1 MRKTLGSIGRNA
13 VGGLALLTL
22 VAGNSGCVPTA
33 TGRNNLNLLGSIAT
47 NALIDEGVRDAVR
60 SDNQNV
66 QPQSQVYDTQ
76 VNNKIGFLW
85 FDNPNNKEKYIM
97 ISNQEN
103 GMMIIIDD
111 EGNFYYKAGE
121 NQRIIIPEGKAVKY

>member
-22 VAGNSGCVPTA
+22 VSGCVPTA

-60 SDNQNV
+60 NNNQNV
-66 QPQSQVYDTQ
+66 QQVSQVNQ
-76 VNNKIGFLW
+76 QQ
-85 FDNPNNKEKYIM
+85 NPIVFSWLENEKKEKHIVYFIGG
-97 ISNQEN
+97 SLY
-103 GMMIIIDD
+103 GVIIDD
-111 EGNFYYKAGE
+111 RGNVYMSVKGAS
-121 NQRIIIPEGKAVKY
+121 RTMIPEGEAIMIYGN